1 MAASMSLPVVSQQ
14 ARSAALRDAATIGAG
29 LVLLVTWEIG
39 GLDLP
44 LARLYGSAQGFVW
57 RDHWLM
63 GGVLHGGAR
72 ALAWAWFGV
81 LLLGLWWPLPFV
93 SALPRR
99 ERVWWLATTLLCVSL
114 IPLLKRA
121 SATSCPWSLVEFG
134 TGLAQYV
141 PHWML
146 GVQDGGPGGCFPS
159 GHASTA
165 FAFLTGWFALRDRAP
180 LAARRWLI
188 VTVSVG
194 LGLGWVQMMRGAHYL
209 SHSLWTA
216 WVCWTV
222 AALSF
227 HLAWS
232 WRTAA
237 GPATIPLG
245 TVNDEVA

>member
-1 MAASMSLPVVSQQ
+1 MVAPVSLPAVSHQ
-14 ARSAALRDAATIGAG
+14 AQGSALRNAATICAG
-29 LVLLVTWEIG
+29 LVLLVAWEIG

-57 RDHWLM
+57 RDHWLT
-63 GGVLHGGAR
+63 GGVLHSGAR

-81 LLLGLWWPLPFV
+81 LVIGLWWPLAFV
-93 SALPRR
+93 RGLSRR

-114 IPLLKRA
+114 IPLLKRT
-121 SATSCPWSLVEFG
+121 SATSCPWSLAEFG

-141 PHWML
+141 PHWVL
-146 GVQDGGPGGCFPS
+146 GVRDGGPGGCFPS
-159 GHASTA
+159 GHASSA
-165 FAFLTGWFALRDRAP
+165 FAFLPGWFALRDRSP
-180 LAARRWLI
+180 VAAKRWLI
-188 VTVSVG
+188 VTVTVG

-222 AALSF
+222 AVLSF
-227 HLAWS
+227 HLTRL

-237 GPATIPLG
+237 SPSYLDYRKA
-245 TVNDEVA
+245 NDELD

>member
-1 MAASMSLPVVSQQ
+1 MPLPAVSRQ
-14 ARSAALRDAATIGAG
+14 ARSTALRDAATICAG
-29 LVLLVTWEIG
+29 LVLLAAWEIG

-57 RDHWLM
+57 RDHWLT

-72 ALAWAWFGV
+72 ALAWALFGV
-81 LLLGLWWPLPFV
+81 LVLGLWRPLAFV
-93 SALPRR
+93 RGLLRR

-114 IPLLKRA
+114 IPLLKRT

-134 TGLAQYV
+134 AGLAEYV
-141 PHWML
+141 PHWMP
-146 GVQDGGPGGCFPS
+146 GVRDGGPGGCFPS

-165 FAFLTGWFALRDRAP
+165 FAFLTGWFALRERAP
-180 LAARRWLI
+180 VAARRWLI
-188 VTVSVG
+188 ATVAVG

-216 WVCWTV
+216 WICWTV

-227 HLAWS
+227 HLVQS
-232 WRTAA
+232 WRSAARPAASSLETA
-237 GPATIPLG
+237 
-245 TVNDEVA
+245 NDKLA